1 MKRFLLFLAVIM
13 TALLIPNSA
22 RADIQVSFAFTHS
35 GDTIST
41 WSDQPYIAIYYKG
54 EILDQASQ
62 PYNYDE
68 KWLYILEIDDAYA
81 GKAVSY
87 RSSMG
92 HIGKITLS
100 ASDPNELSID
110 CNKLIVTAKS
120 SQGVPLPYQGVTLED
135 ENGENYNLYMDFQ
148 GKDSI
153 YLNNGT
159 FRWYFD
165 NQEGSFTLTGDD
177 TLNVVKQVSQN
188 VTLNVRC
195 RYGDFPQSANSFR
208 LYKYGE
214 KNDYQYFYSGVQVK
228 PGSYWIQ
235 DDAGSFTDKIDIV
248 NDTVVWLDYYKV
260 TFDSKTGTS
269 PNENQRISV
278 TADPESYNSQNESTN
293 AKGQVSM
300 FLLPGE
306 YTYEAGGTTGTFTL
320 GEEDKTV
327 NISTS
332 RVVITLNCDEPD
344 LLNKQEYR
352 WYKGNE
358 YGSYPNPE
366 NGKLII
372 TDAPGDY
379 KLAINDVSVID
390 VKINE
395 GDNAKNI
402 TLYSV
407 KFTSNIVSPGRV
419 YINETYNF
427 NYDTKYLLPA
437 GTYSYTTNYG
447 GDAIGQIEL
456 NQNKVIP
463 VNYSTLTVTVSDNK
477 GVVEGER
484 IDFGRYS
491 NVTDE
496 NGKVKFQ
503 VLTGSQGELSATS
516 CDVSKDVTVDAD
528 KDETLT
534 LDPYV
539 NFNVESNGQPLTT
552 IGLLINENGGGF
564 DYNVNVNNGVA
575 KARLD
580 PTKKYSVGH
589 YHGTTTITE
598 GSTLKLGYIHITTQG
613 AGVAFPME
621 NWETTSS
628 YPVVVGATVRLTAIP
643 VGGGS
648 FTKWDVDGTDYSSAM
663 LDLTVSSHRTVAKAV
678 FTGASSNLIPVR
690 QSNVNTSFNYDEN
703 YIYLQQNIQ
712 GKADIYSIEG
722 KQIKS
727 LGVAGDKIG
736 IYDLSQGN
744 YLLILESDADMT
756 KVARFYKK

>member
-1 MKRFLLFLAVIM
+1 MKRFLLFLAVVM

-22 RADIQVSFAFTHS
+22 RADIQVSFAFTHG

-120 SQGVPLPYQGVTLED
+120 SLGVPLPYQGVTLED
-135 ENGENYNLYMDFQ
+135 ENGENYNLYMDYQ

-188 VTLNVRC
+188 VTLNVKC

-344 LLNKQEYR
+344 LLNKQDYR

-390 VKINE
+390 VRINE
-395 GDNAKNI
+395 GDNAKDV
-402 TLYSV
+402 TLYSL
-407 KFTSNIVSPGRV
+407 KFTSNVVAPGQIYV
-419 YINETYNF
+419 NNNNNF
-427 NYDTKYLLPA
+427 NYDTKILLPA
-437 GTYSYTTNYG
+437 GTYSYSTSYG
-447 GDAIGQIEL
+447 GTPIGEIEL

-491 NVTDE
+491 RVTDE

-528 KDETLT
+528 KEETLT

-552 IGLLINENGGGF
+552 NGLLISEIGGF
-564 DYNVNVNNGVA
+564 TYDVEVKNGVA

-580 PTKKYSVGH
+580 PTKEFSVGH
-589 YHGTTTITE
+589 YHGTTGITE
-598 GSTLKLGYIHITTQG
+598 GSTLKLGAIHITTQG

-628 YPVVVGATVRLTAIP
+628 YPVVVGATVRLSAVP

-648 FTKWDVDGTDYSSAM
+648 FTKWDVEGTDYSTAM
-663 LDLTVSSHRTVAKAV
+663 LDLTISSHKTVAKAV
-678 FTGASSNLIPVR
+678 FSGSSSGPTHVK
-690 QSNVNTSFNYDEN
+690 QSSINSSFNFDDN
-703 YIYLQQNIQ
+703 YIYLPQTIQ
-712 GKADIYSIEG
+712 GKADIYTIDG
-722 KQIKS
+722 KQVKS
-727 LGVAGDKIG
+727 LGVAGDRIG
-736 IYDLSQGN
+736 IYDLEQGN
-744 YLLILESDADMT
+744 YLLVLESESGDT
-756 KVARFYKK
+756 KVARFNKK

>member
-1 MKRFLLFLAVIM
+1 MKRFHLFLAVIM

-22 RADIQVSFAFTHS
+22 WAEFQVTVAFTH
-35 GDTIST
+35 GEDTIASYN
-41 WSDQPYIAIYYKG
+41 DQPQIAFYYKG
-54 EILDQASQ
+54 ENIGQAYS

-68 KWLYILEIDDAYA
+68 PWLYVLDIDDSYA
-81 GKAVSY
+81 GKTVSY
-87 RSSMG
+87 KSSLG
-92 HIGKITLS
+92 HIGKIALS
-100 ASDPNELSID
+100 ASEP
-110 CNKLIVTAKS
+110 NKLSLDCKKLIITIKNG
-120 SQGVPLPYQGVTLED
+120 QDVPLSYQNLSLTD
-135 ENGENYNLYMDFQ
+135 ENNEDYYCQTDFY
-148 GKDSI
+148 GKDSV
-153 YLNNGT
+153 YLYVGV
-159 FRWYFD
+159 FQYDFD
-165 NQEGSFTLTGDD
+165 NQRGSFTLTDD
-177 TLNVVKQVSQN
+177 DSLNIVKQVPQT
-188 VTLNVRC
+188 VTLRVNS
-195 RYGDFPQSANSFR
+195 RYGDFPQNGSSFY
-208 LYKYGE
+208 LYKYGD
-214 KNDYQYFYSGVQVK
+214 KNNYQYLYGYTQVK
-228 PGSYWIQ
+228 PGSYWIK
-235 DDAGSFTDKIDIV
+235 DDAGTFTGKIDIV
-248 NDTVVWLDYYKV
+248 KDTVVWLDYYKV
-260 TFDSKTGTS
+260 TFDSKTGNI
-269 PNENQRISV
+269 PNENQNISI
-278 TADPESYNSQNESTN
+278 TADPESYNSQNVTTN
-293 AKGQVSM
+293 SKGQASQL
-300 FLLPGE
+300 LLPGE
-306 YTYEAGGTTGTFTL
+306 YTYEAGGTTATFTL

-332 RVVITLNCDEPD
+332 RVVITLNTDEPD
-344 LLNKQEYR
+344 ELDNQEYR
-352 WYKGNE
+352 WFKEGE
-358 YGSYPNPE
+358 YGNYVNQE
-366 NGKLII
+366 NGKLTIAA
-372 TDAPGDY
+372 APGDY

-427 NYDTKYLLPA
+427 NYDIKYLLPA

-463 VNYSTLTVTVSDNK
+463 ITYSTLTVTVSDNK

-484 IDFGRYS
+484 INLGQYAD
-491 NVTDE
+491 VTDA
-496 NGKVKFQ
+496 NGKVQFH
-503 VLTGSQGELSATS
+503 VLTGGQYELSATS
-516 CDVSKDVTVDAD
+516 CDASKDVTVDAD

-564 DYNVNVNNGVA
+564 DYNVNVKNGVA

-580 PTKKYSVGH
+580 PTKTYSVGH

>member
-1 MKRFLLFLAVIM
+1 MKRFHLFLAVIM

-22 RADIQVSFAFTHS
+22 WADFQVTVAFTH
-35 GDTIST
+35 GEDTIASYN
-41 WSDQPYIAIYYKG
+41 DQPQIAFYYKG
-54 EILDQASQ
+54 ENIGQAYS

-68 KWLYILEIDDAYA
+68 PWLYVLDIDDSYA
-81 GKAVSY
+81 GKTVSY
-87 RSSMG
+87 KSSLG
-92 HIGKITLS
+92 HIGKIALS
-100 ASDPNELSID
+100 ASEP
-110 CNKLIVTAKS
+110 NKLSLDCKKLIITIKNG
-120 SQGVPLPYQGVTLED
+120 QDVPLSYQNLSLTD
-135 ENGENYNLYMDFQ
+135 ENNEDYYCQTDFY
-148 GKDSI
+148 GKDSV
-153 YLNNGT
+153 YLYVGV
-159 FRWYFD
+159 FQYYFD
-165 NQEGSFTLTGDD
+165 NQRGSFTLTDD
-177 TLNVVKQVSQN
+177 DSLNIVKQVPQT
-188 VTLNVRC
+188 VTLRVNS
-195 RYGDFPQSANSFR
+195 RYGDFPQNGSSFY
-208 LYKYGE
+208 LYKYGD
-214 KNDYQYFYSGVQVK
+214 KNNYQHLYGNTQVK
-228 PGSYWIQ
+228 PGSYWIK
-235 DDAGSFTDKIDIV
+235 DDAGTFTGKIDIV
-248 NDTVVWLDYYKV
+248 KDTVVWLDYYKV
-260 TFDSKTGTS
+260 TFDSKTGNI
-269 PNENQRISV
+269 PNENQNISI
-278 TADPESYNSQNESTN
+278 TADPESYNLQKVTTN
-293 AKGQVSM
+293 SKGQASQL
-300 FLLPGE
+300 LLPGE

-332 RVVITLNCDEPD
+332 RVVITLNTDEPD
-344 LLNKQEYR
+344 ELDNQEYR
-352 WYKGNE
+352 WFKEGE
-358 YGSYPNPE
+358 YGNYVNQV
-366 NGKLII
+366 NGKLTIAA
-372 TDAPGDY
+372 APGDY

-463 VNYSTLTVTVSDNK
+463 ITYSTLTVTVSDNK

-484 IDFGRYS
+484 IDFGQYS

-516 CDVSKDVTVDAD
+516 CNVSKDVTIDAD

-552 IGLLINENGGGF
+552 IGLLISENGGGF
-564 DYNVNVNNGVA
+564 DYNVNVKNGVA

-643 VGGGS
+643 VSGGS
-648 FTKWDVDGTDYSSAM
+648 FKEWNINDTKFTDGMIDLTITTPQTTATAIFNGSASPHTQIRIAPVNTTFSYDDSYVYLPSEVQGKVSIYSSDSK
-663 LDLTVSSHRTVAKAV
+663 LVK
-678 FTGASSNLIPVR
+678 
-690 QSNVNTSFNYDEN
+690 
-703 YIYLQQNIQ
+703 
-712 GKADIYSIEG
+712 SI
-722 KQIKS
+722 
-727 LGVAGDKIG
+727 GVAGDKVG
-736 IYDLSQGN
+736 IYDLPQGT
-744 YLLILESDADMT
+744 YVLTLTPVTGDTL
-756 KVARFYKK
+756 VARFLKK

>member
-1 MKRFLLFLAVIM
+1 MKRFHLFLAVIM

-22 RADIQVSFAFTHS
+22 WADFQVTVAFTH
-35 GDTIST
+35 GEDTIASYN
-41 WSDQPYIAIYYKG
+41 DQPQIAFYYKG
-54 EILDQASQ
+54 ENIGQAYS

-68 KWLYILEIDDAYA
+68 PWLYVLDIDDSYA
-81 GKAVSY
+81 GKTVSY
-87 RSSMG
+87 KSSLG
-92 HIGKITLS
+92 HIGKIALS
-100 ASDPNELSID
+100 ASEP
-110 CNKLIVTAKS
+110 NKLSLDCKKLIITIKNG
-120 SQGVPLPYQGVTLED
+120 QDVPLSYQNLSLTD
-135 ENGENYNLYMDFQ
+135 ENNEDYYCQTDFY
-148 GKDSI
+148 GKDSV
-153 YLNNGT
+153 YLYVGV
-159 FRWYFD
+159 FQYYFD
-165 NQEGSFTLTGDD
+165 NQRGSFTLTDD
-177 TLNVVKQVSQN
+177 DSLNIVKQVPQT
-188 VTLNVRC
+188 VTLRVNS
-195 RYGDFPQSANSFR
+195 RYGDFPQNGSSFY
-208 LYKYGE
+208 LYKYGD
-214 KNDYQYFYSGVQVK
+214 KNNYQHLYGYTQVK
-228 PGSYWIQ
+228 PGSYWIK
-235 DDAGSFTDKIDIV
+235 DDAGTFTGKIDIV
-248 NDTVVWLDYYKV
+248 KDTVVWLDYYKV
-260 TFDSKTGTS
+260 TFDSKTGNI
-269 PNENQRISV
+269 PNENQNISI
-278 TADPESYNSQNESTN
+278 TADPESYILQNVTTNS
-293 AKGQVSM
+293 KGQASQL
-300 FLLPGE
+300 LLPGE

-332 RVVITLNCDEPD
+332 RVVITLNTDEPEELD
-344 LLNKQEYR
+344 NQEYR
-352 WYKGNE
+352 WFKEGE
-358 YGSYPNPE
+358 YGNYVNQK
-366 NGKLII
+366 NGKLTIAA
-372 TDAPGDY
+372 APGDY

-463 VNYSTLTVTVSDNK
+463 ITYSTLTVTVSDNK

-552 IGLLINENGGGF
+552 IGLLISENGGGF
-564 DYNVNVNNGVA
+564 DYNVNVKNGVA

-643 VGGGS
+643 VSDGS
-648 FTKWDVDGTDYSSAM
+648 FKEWNINGTKFTDGMIDLTITTPRTTATAVFNGSASTHTQIRNTSVNTTFSYDDSYVYLPSEVQGKVSIYSS
-663 LDLTVSSHRTVAKAV
+663 D
-678 FTGASSNLIPVR
+678 
-690 QSNVNTSFNYDEN
+690 
-703 YIYLQQNIQ
+703 
-712 GKADIYSIEG
+712 GKLVKSI
-722 KQIKS
+722 
-727 LGVAGDKIG
+727 GVAGDKVG
-736 IYDLSQGN
+736 IYDLPQGT
-744 YLLILESDADMT
+744 YVLTLTPVTGDT
-756 KVARFYKK
+756 QVARFLKK